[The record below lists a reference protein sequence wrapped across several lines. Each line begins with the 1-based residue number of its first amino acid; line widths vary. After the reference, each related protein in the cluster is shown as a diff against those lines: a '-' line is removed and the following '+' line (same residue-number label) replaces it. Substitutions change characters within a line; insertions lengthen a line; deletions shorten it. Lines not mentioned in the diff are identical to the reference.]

1 MDVSCDRAATEEVGH
16 QLMATEWHVMEDL
29 LAQKEV
35 DATAREAQ
43 WVTMVEETCS
53 ACPTVTVARTE

>member
-1 MDVSCDRAATEEVGH
+1 MDVSCDRAASEEIGH

-29 LAQKEV
+29 LAQKEA

-43 WVTMVEETCS
+43 WVTMVE
-53 ACPTVTVARTE
+53 